1 MTSATSNIMKFNFFL
16 IAPFVASVTTIHADE
31 TASET
36 AIDHVTLK
44 PFLAEH
50 CISCH
55 GEKKQK
61 GKLRFNQL
69 DFAISDKDEALHY
82 QDILDVLNSG
92 EMPPKEEEQPTKAEL
107 EVIIAELTGG
117 LLEARK
123 RLASTG
129 GKVEMR
135 RLNRREYAATIRH
148 LFGFEPSASRLP
160 PDDDIENFDTVGR
173 RQHFTTEHLDYYYE
187 LAQEI
192 LKVGFKWSGRRE
204 PLKTVT
210 QQPEDFWTK
219 RYRKDL
225 ESWKGGT
232 GKVVRLSKIR
242 REYLALPKAG
252 TGVYLSEALR
262 TLSYGRVVDPRGSYR
277 IRIKA
282 GIEGTVQPFRRFVRV
297 HQGRE
302 EVAGVFRIDGTT
314 DKPSESVVELRPA
327 SLKGKLSGYVAEDR
341 SGAWLSHY
349 LKSLQHYHGV
359 EPEKEG
365 LIWIDSIAVE
375 GPFYP
380 EKRSFFESLLYPER
394 PIEGKQST
402 LSWNDD
408 NAREL
413 IERFTTEAFR
423 RRSPEPQYIDGLV
436 AYFEKQR
443 SKKLPYEKAMVN
455 TLAVVLS
462 SPGFVFLNEQAND
475 DPESR
480 ILSSRDIAIRLSYFL
495 TSGPPDDQF
504 YQAVERGA
512 ALNKEAYQAGI
523 VNLLSKNSRRFAEGF
538 GSQWADFVR
547 LNSISVSKEF
557 PTYNAGMRHSIK
569 QEVIAYFQTMVKEN
583 LPVSRLIKSDFVTV
597 NAQLATLYGIPDV
610 TTNEFVKVKLPADSP
625 RGGYLSQA
633 AFLVA
638 GSNGER
644 TSPTI
649 RGMILMNRFLNAMPP
664 PPPPNV
670 PELGSGV
677 DGPLTNRQL
686 VELHQSR
693 VQCSSCHR
701 KMDAI
706 GLALENFDLIGR
718 WREVEKTSSR
728 TKEDIVI
735 NGSLPGGKPFTNF
748 KEFQATLLAHEED
761 LARNMLES
769 LLVYALGRD
778 IEFTD
783 ANHLDEMMNKLRPN
797 GFRMRDMIIAV
808 AESPLFFNN

>member
-1 MTSATSNIMKFNFFL
+1 MITRSLKLFL
-16 IAPFVASVTTIHADE
+16 ITGIALIPGVYLAQAAGEKQGHE
-31 TASET
+31 TLLDQKMLGSF
-36 AIDHVTLK
+36 LK
-44 PFLAEH
+44 DN

-61 GKLRFNQL
+61 GKLRFDQL
-69 DFAISDKDEALHY
+69 DFSISDKDEALHY

-92 EMPPKEEEQPTKAEL
+92 EMPPEEEEQPAKAEL
-107 EVIIAELTGG
+107 EGVMAELTEG
-117 LLEARK
+117 LFEARK

-129 GKVEMR
+129 GRVEMR

-148 LFGFEPSASRLP
+148 LFGFEPPATRLP
-160 PDDDIENFDTVGR
+160 PDDDTENFDTVGR
-173 RQHFTTEHLDYYYE
+173 RQHFTSEHLDHYYE

-192 LKVGFKWSGRRE
+192 LEVGFKWSGRRE
-204 PLKTVT
+204 PSKIVA
-210 QQPEDFWTK
+210 QQPEDFWTE
-219 RYRKDL
+219 RYRNDL
-225 ESWKGGT
+225 ENWKEGK
-232 GKVVRLSKIR
+232 GKVVRLSRIR
-242 REYLALPKAG
+242 REYLALPKVE
-252 TGVYLSEALR
+252 TGVYLSEPLR
-262 TLSYGRVVDPRGSYR
+262 HLSYTRVVDPRGSYR

-282 GIEGTVQPFRRFVRV
+282 GIEGEVQPFRRFVRV
-297 HQGRE
+297 HQGTE
-302 EVAGVFRIDGTT
+302 EIAGVFRIDGTT

-327 SLKGKLSGYVAEDR
+327 SLNGKLSGYVSEDR

-349 LKSLQHYHGV
+349 LKSLKQHHGV
-359 EPEKEG
+359 DPGKEG

-380 EKRSFFESLLYPER
+380 EKRSFFEALLYPEP
-394 PIEGKQST
+394 PIEGKRST
-402 LSWNDD
+402 LSWNDG

-413 IERFTTEAFR
+413 IERFTRVAFR
-423 RRSPEPQYIDGLV
+423 RRPLEPRYIDGLF
-436 AYFEKQR
+436 AYFKKQR
-443 SKKLPYEKAMVN
+443 SKNLPFEKAMVN

-462 SPGFVFLNEQAND
+462 SPGFVFLNEQENE
-475 DPESR
+475 DPKSR
-480 ILSSRDIAIRLSYFL
+480 ILSPREIAIRLSYFL
-495 TSGPPDDQF
+495 TSGPPNDQF
-504 YQAVERGA
+504 YQTVEKGA
-512 ALNKEAYQAGI
+512 TVNKEAYHKGI
-523 VNLLSKNSRRFAEGF
+523 DDLLNNNSRRFAEGF

-547 LNSISVSKEF
+547 LDSISVSKEF

-569 QEVIAYFQTMVKEN
+569 QEVIAYFQTLVTEN
-583 LPVSRLIKSDFVTV
+583 LPVSRLIKSDFMTI
-597 NAQLATLYGIPDV
+597 NAQLATLYGIPNV

-644 TSPTI
+644 TSPTV
-649 RGMILMNRFLNAMPP
+649 RGMILMNRFLNDMPP

-677 DGPLTNRQL
+677 DRPLTNRQL

-718 WREVEKTSSR
+718 WRETEKYSHR
-728 TKEDIVI
+728 KEEEIVI
-735 NGSLPGGKPFTNF
+735 NGSLPGGKPFSSY
-748 KEFQATLLAHEED
+748 KEFQNTLLAHEED

-783 ANHLDEMMNKLRPN
+783 APHLDEMMNKLRPN
-797 GFRMRDMIIAV
+797 GFRMRDMIHAV